1 MRILIAEDD
10 RQMMGYLS
18 RGLKELGHLVVPVAM
33 TWFCFG
39 RKRWRRRTASADW
52 KRRHFPRATVRG
64 PHTSRLSVSIVD
76 QA

>member
-39 RKRWRRRTASADW
+39 ARAQAVAS
-52 KRRHFPRATVRG
+52 
-64 PHTSRLSVSIVD
+64 SNS
-76 QA
+76 